1 MSTLS
6 TISSIAQKTKNYAV
20 NAIQTDQLII
30 NGLGD
35 NPLWQKAEILADFI
49 YPWNEGSPPAMS
61 FQGLHDQDYL
71 YGLYKVIDP
80 KKILIFQNTNH
91 KKEVL
96 ASDRVEIFFRKNDKM
111 DPYYGLEM
119 DPLTRI
125 YDYRARYQRKFR
137 QEWSWPEGE
146 VTVKATINDTG
157 YILEF
162 AISKKSLR
170 TFDLIKNNKIEA
182 GLYRGECVQ
191 LEGDKAEFKWISWV
205 KPDSETPNF
214 HIASSFGVLE
224 LK

>member
-1 MSTLS
+1 MDWGITLS
-6 TISSIAQKTKNYAV
+6 GKKRRS
-20 NAIQTDQLII
+20 
-30 NGLGD
+30 
-35 NPLWQKAEILADFI
+35 WQILFIRGMKAHHPQWAFKAYI
-49 YPWNEGSPPAMS
+49 
-61 FQGLHDQDYL
+61 

-191 LEGDKAEFKWISWV
+191 LEMD
-205 KPDSETPNF
+205 
-214 HIASSFGVLE
+214 
-224 LK
+224 

>member
-1 MSTLS
+1 M
-6 TISSIAQKTKNYAV
+6 
-20 NAIQTDQLII
+20 II
-30 NGLGD
+30 EHG
-35 NPLWQKAEILADFI
+35 
-49 YPWNEGSPPAMS
+49 
-61 FQGLHDQDYL
+61 
-71 YGLYKVIDP
+71 
-80 KKILIFQNTNH
+80 
-91 KKEVL
+91 
-96 ASDRVEIFFRKNDKM
+96 
-111 DPYYGLEM
+111 
-119 DPLTRI
+119 
-125 YDYRARYQRKFR
+125 R

-214 HIASSFGVLE
+214 HIPSSFGVLE